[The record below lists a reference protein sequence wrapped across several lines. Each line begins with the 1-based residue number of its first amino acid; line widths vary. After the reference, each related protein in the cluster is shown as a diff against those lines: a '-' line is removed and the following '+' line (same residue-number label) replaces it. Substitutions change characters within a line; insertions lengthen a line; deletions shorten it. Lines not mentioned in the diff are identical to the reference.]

1 MTDAALPGDATI
13 APGALPGPVS
23 LSPSAVVRLR
33 ELLAAEG
40 RADLMLRIA
49 VNGGGC
55 SGFTYSF
62 SFDDAVNSDDR
73 TFAQEG
79 LTVVVDEA
87 SLDLVGGSVV
97 NYVETLGAA
106 AFRLDNPNATAS
118 CGCGSSFSV

>member
-1 MTDAALPGDATI
+1 MTDAALPGDPTN
-13 APGALPGPVS
+13 APGAMPGAVS
-23 LSPSAVVRLR
+23 LSPSAVTRLR

-40 RADLMLRIA
+40 RDDLMLRIA

-73 TFAQEG
+73 TYAQDG

-118 CGCGSSFSV
+118 CGCGSSFAV